1 MENFKKVRDA
11 YYEKDKPGNL
21 LTLHDQLTDTEADVD
36 VLADV
41 YGFKEIQGSRYGKC
55 LEENLEEMNSLFE
68 KLSEKFEQM
77 ERKVGKPWKYKCFNF
92 VKVYALLSLLDVKSA
107 KKCYILESVKLV
119 WISNVRC
126 DLSSMFLTISGILKV
141 NYVHSS

>member
-21 LTLHDQLTDTEADVD
+21 HTLDDQLTDTEADVD

-41 YGFKEIQGSRYGKC
+41 YGFKEIQGSRSGKC

-92 VKVYALLSLLDVKSA
+92 VKVYALLSFIGCKICQKVLHTWKCKIGLNKQRAMWFVFNVSYYIWDIKS
-107 KKCYILESVKLV
+107 
-119 WISNVRC
+119 
-126 DLSSMFLTISGILKV
+126 
-141 NYVHSS
+141 

>member
-1 MENFKKVRDA
+1 MEYLRDNTDKLMENFKKVRDA

-21 LTLHDQLTDTEADVD
+21 HTLDDQLTDTEADVD

-41 YGFKEIQGSRYGKC
+41 YGFKEFQGSQSGKC

-77 ERKVGKPWKYKCFNF
+77 ERKVGKP
-92 VKVYALLSLLDVKSA
+92 
-107 KKCYILESVKLV
+107 
-119 WISNVRC
+119 
-126 DLSSMFLTISGILKV
+126 
-141 NYVHSS
+141 

>member
-1 MENFKKVRDA
+1 MEYLRDNTDKLMENFKKMRDA

-21 LTLHDQLTDTEADVD
+21 LTLDDQLTDTEADVD
-36 VLADV
+36 VLTNV

-77 ERKVGKPWKYKCFNF
+77 ERKVGKP
-92 VKVYALLSLLDVKSA
+92 
-107 KKCYILESVKLV
+107 
-119 WISNVRC
+119 
-126 DLSSMFLTISGILKV
+126 
-141 NYVHSS
+141 